1 MKKIWSYLAVGFAF
15 FSGGIIFAVKYL
27 ADKTVYT
34 GKFKMKQRG
43 KGNTLNSEVTL
54 ETGGKPSKEERK
66 QARIIAKNDK
76 KAAKNLKRLG
86 KQL

>member
-43 KGNTLNSEVTL
+43 KGNTLNSEVVL

-66 QARIIAKNDK
+66 QAKIIAKNEK